1 MHPTN
6 PAALAILEHIGTT
19 KELRMQ
25 TGNPALSA
33 PRFGAL
39 TETLPG
45 RATLAVAASLFVA
58 LSAHL
63 SVPLPFT
70 PVPLTFSDLAVLLVG
85 LALGPTTAF
94 AALVLYLLEGA
105 AGLPVFSPYGL
116 PGIARLLGPTGGYL
130 LAYPFAA
137 ALAGLA
143 PALATRTSK
152 FVAALGACTAAS
164 ALIMLCGVAW
174 MIAHLHLA
182 PLAAFTAGAAPFLY
196 GQVVKIVAAA
206 GIFSAFPRRTRA

>member
-1 MHPTN
+1 
-6 PAALAILEHIGTT
+6 
-19 KELRMQ
+19 MQ
-25 TGNPALSA
+25 STSSALSS
-33 PRFGAL
+33 PRLGAMS
-39 TETLPG
+39 ETLPG
-45 RATLAVAASLFVA
+45 RATLAVAASLVVA

-85 LALGPTTAF
+85 LALGPSTAF

-105 AGLPVFSPYGL
+105 SGLPVFSPYGA

-143 PALATRTSK
+143 PMLAKRTSK
-152 FVAALGACTAAS
+152 FIAALGACAAAS
-164 ALIMLCGVAW
+164 SLIMLSGVAW
-174 MIAHLHLA
+174 MIFRLHMA
-182 PLAAFTAGAAPFLY
+182 PFAAFTLGAAPFLY
-196 GQVVKIVAAA
+196 GQVIKILASA
-206 GIFSAFPRRTRA
+206 GIFASTSRRTRA

>member
-1 MHPTN
+1 
-6 PAALAILEHIGTT
+6 
-19 KELRMQ
+19 MQ
-25 TGNPALSA
+25 TGNTALST

-39 TETLPG
+39 TETVPG
-45 RATLAVAASLFVA
+45 RATLAAAASLFVA

-85 LALGPTTAF
+85 LTLGPTTAF

-116 PGIARLLGPTGGYL
+116 PGVARLLGPTGGYL

-143 PALATRTSK
+143 PAIARRTSK
-152 FVAALGACTAAS
+152 FISALAACTAAS
-164 ALIMLCGVAW
+164 ALIMLSGVAW
-174 MIAHLHLA
+174 MIAYLHLSA
-182 PLAAFTAGAAPFLY
+182 LAAFTAGAAPFLY
-196 GQVVKIVAAA
+196 GQVIKILASA
-206 GIFSAFPRRTRA
+206 GIFASFPRSNRA

>member
-1 MHPTN
+1 V
-6 PAALAILEHIGTT
+6 
-19 KELRMQ
+19 
-25 TGNPALSA
+25 
-33 PRFGAL
+33 
-39 TETLPG
+39 
-45 RATLAVAASLFVA
+45 LAVAASLCVA

-85 LALGPTTAF
+85 LALGPGTAF
-94 AALVLYLLEGA
+94 AALVLYLVEGA

-143 PALATRTSK
+143 PSLARRTSK
-152 FVAALGACTAAS
+152 FIAALGTCTAAS
-164 ALIMLCGVAW
+164 ALIMLSGVAW

-182 PLAAFTAGAAPFLY
+182 PLAAFSAGAAPFLY
-196 GQVVKIVAAA
+196 GQVVKILASA
-206 GIFSAFPRRTRA
+206 GIFASLPRRTQA